1 MCLAAQGSG
10 AEGEALS
17 FTGYTEPDILSISVR
32 GLADDAPAATRAL
45 VKALLDPHFDTETIR
60 VQQRLM
66 IRQYQAEQEVPVSA
80 ARKAGL
86 AALYPASAAAL
97 IPECANLVIS
107 PTTLQAWLKGHV
119 FPNRVTLAVSGRVGP
134 AEIRRIVEEATA
146 TWLPGPEVPVAGPG
160 PASATGMVRSEM
172 SSDESVVFLGAR
184 APKRTD
190 EDYATSLV
198 AMIGLAHGMGSRLFK
213 RLRDDLGLAYTV
225 DGQVVNGS
233 LWPYMFVLVTCTT
246 PNVDRV
252 NSEVAEELGR
262 LSTGPMEP
270 AEIDRARRF
279 ADMELLRIRMSDAG
293 TADFLSA
300 SVALLPSMPPSGDLW
315 SLADRVQAV
324 GPDRLQA
331 FFARWWH
338 APSVVQVLGR

>member
-80 ARKAGL
+80 ARRAGL

-119 FPNRVTLAVSGRVGP
+119 FPNRVTLAVSGRVDP

-146 TWLPGPEVPVAGPG
+146 TWLPGPE
-160 PASATGMVRSEM
+160 SATGMVRSEM

-300 SVALLPSMPPSGDLW
+300 SVALLPSMPPSPPL
-315 SLADRVQAV
+315 
-324 GPDRLQA
+324 P
-331 FFARWWH
+331 
-338 APSVVQVLGR
+338 P